1 MDEYGHCSIEELAR
15 LSKMGDTRA
24 FAKLYEMFY
33 QDLYR
38 FALCTMKH
46 PQDAEDAVSEAVINA
61 YSSIHKLKKAESF
74 KSWIFQILVNVCRKK
89 WSSREYGEAPILEE
103 ASEDKDYALAQDV
116 RNAFAVLTE
125 EERMIVSLSVFG
137 GYKSPEIGEILRLNA
152 NTVRSKQ
159 SRALEK
165 MSLILK

>member
-1 MDEYGHCSIEELAR
+1 MDEYGQYSIEELAR
-15 LSKMGDTRA
+15 FSKMGDTKA
-24 FAKLYEMFY
+24 FSKLYEMFY

-46 PQDAEDAVSEAVINA
+46 PQDAEDAVSEAVMKA
-61 YSSIHKLKKAESF
+61 YGNIHKLKKAESF

-89 WSSREYGEAPILEE
+89 WSLREYEEQPILEE
-103 ASEDKDYALAQDV
+103 ASEEKDYALVQDV

-125 EERMIVSLSVFG
+125 EERLIVSLSVFG
-137 GYKSPEIGEILRLNA
+137 GYKSPEIGEMLHLNA